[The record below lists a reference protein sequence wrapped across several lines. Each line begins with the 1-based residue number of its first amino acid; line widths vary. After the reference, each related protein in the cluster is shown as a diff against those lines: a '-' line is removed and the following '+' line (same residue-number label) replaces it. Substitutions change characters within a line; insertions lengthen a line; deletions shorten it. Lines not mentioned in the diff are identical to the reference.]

1 MFPYATMIDVKIY
14 GRMRRKLFGYVSA
27 NPKMM
32 NEQEVQRYRGLY
44 CGLCRCLGKRHGQLT
59 RLSLTYDMTFLALF
73 LSSMYEP
80 EECEEQ
86 FWCMVHPKGKHASI
100 MTPYTEY
107 AADMN
112 VLLAYLNC
120 MDNWQDD
127 KNMVALL
134 ESVIFKKGY
143 RETQHKYPRQANVIS
158 RELEVLSK
166 LEAERCTNIDEPA
179 NCFGRL
185 LGELFVVDESNHFA
199 EDLRQFGF
207 YLGKFIYLYDAV
219 MDYESDKASG
229 NYNPIVLGFDEPL
242 SAQTARELLTYYISA
257 CTQIFGRLPI
267 VQDSVIIKNILFS
280 GVWQEF
286 HKKFEQPVN
295 GSKEE

>member
-1 MFPYATMIDVKIY
+1 MFPYATMINVKIY
-14 GRMRRKLFGYVSA
+14 GRMRQTLFGYVSA

-32 NEQEVQRYRGLY
+32 NEQELQRYRGLY
-44 CGLCRCLGKRHGQLT
+44 CGLCRCLGERHGQLS

-73 LSSMYEP
+73 LGSMYEP
-80 EECEEQ
+80 EEREEQ
-86 FWCMVHPKGKHASI
+86 FWCAVHPKGKHASI
-100 MTPYTEY
+100 ITPYTEY

-127 KNMVALL
+127 KNIVALL
-134 ESVIFKKGY
+134 ESAMFKKGY
-143 RETQHKYPRQANVIS
+143 REVQRKYPRQARVIS

-166 LEAERCTNIDEPA
+166 LEKECCANMDEPA

-185 LGELFVVDESNHFA
+185 LGELFVVDEADYFA
-199 EDLRQFGF
+199 EELRQFGF

-219 MDYESDKASG
+219 MDYKSDKASG
-229 NYNPIVLGFDEPL
+229 NYNPMALAFNEFL
-242 SAQTARELLTYYISA
+242 SPQTARELLTYYISA
-257 CTQIFGRLPI
+257 CVRSFERLPM

-286 HKKFEQPVN
+286 QKKFGEPVN
-295 GSKEE
+295 GRMEE